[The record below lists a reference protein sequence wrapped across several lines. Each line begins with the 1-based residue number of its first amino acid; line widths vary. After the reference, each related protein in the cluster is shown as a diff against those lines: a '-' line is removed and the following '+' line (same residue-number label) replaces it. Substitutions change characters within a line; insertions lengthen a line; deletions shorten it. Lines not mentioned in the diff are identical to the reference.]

1 MMRCCCW
8 YLECEEAGEEFLS
21 VPNHHGVGHN
31 GQLVFDAI
39 LNGNR
44 SNLLSTGCNDQLLL
58 ATGDEKKPFL

>member
-1 MMRCCCW
+1 MRCCCW
-8 YLECEEAGEEFLS
+8 YLECEEAREELLS

-44 SNLLSTGCNDQLLL
+44 GNLLPTGCDDQLLF
-58 ATGDEKKPFL
+58 ATGDKKKPFL